1 MTDQRMITVSLDDL
15 ALALY
20 LPEPTTTPG
29 HPSVARCVA
38 CGQPCGAHYCAP
50 RERYGGAE
58 RMIVSLYEEE
68 DELARKV
75 PLDIAVE
82 ALRERLERAVTA
94 DERSVCVCIFI
105 EDAS

>member
-50 RERYGGAE
+50 REAASHRL
-58 RMIVSLYEEE
+58 RRSVT
-68 DELARKV
+68 
-75 PLDIAVE
+75 E
-82 ALRERLERAVTA
+82 ALNA
-94 DERSVCVCIFI
+94 
-105 EDAS
+105 